1 MFTMYIVDGSWH
13 CTQVQLLSVVL
24 QSTFLAVTP
33 TSMDSKGAI
42 AVAYGLLLPDMK

>member
-1 MFTMYIVDGSWH
+1 
-13 CTQVQLLSVVL
+13 VVH

-42 AVAYGLLLPDMK
+42 AVAYGLLLPDMKQHHLDIAKLYSCALHS